1 MLLKTKRRFV
11 HFHSDVHLSLRVR
24 TSVPFSSLS
33 PKTVAGFEDWKP
45 TARFHTRSNTCT
57 PALQTFIPN
66 VHDNF
71 HFSLYLPATAMDE
84 YIRSKCMPGSEIE
97 RFNADARQKKNMD
110 ITIGNSIPVCV
121 QILTTELL
129 SVCKKNWNRL
139 SSWDWLSRLF
149 EKNDNRFGNKTWL
162 LWHFLWHTLRVIDSD
177 IEVIVIIVNVSSI
190 CYIQLVCLQLCFH
203 IWNGRQ
209 MKMHGCTDVIR
220 FQVHGRYAFNRW
232 TVGDIRQ
239 SGQSYRDEVR
249 MYYLTSDSGGAP

>member
-1 MLLKTKRRFV
+1 MHTGFANLHTKRTWQ
-11 HFHSDVHLSLRVR
+11 LSFFTLLAGNCYGWIHPVKMCARKWNWAIQR
-24 TSVPFSSLS
+24 GC
-33 PKTVAGFEDWKP
+33 KT
-45 TARFHTRSNTCT
+45 
-57 PALQTFIPN
+57 
-66 VHDNF
+66 
-71 HFSLYLPATAMDE
+71 
-84 YIRSKCMPGSEIE
+84 
-97 RFNADARQKKNMD
+97 KKNMD